1 MRRGKLFWQIY
12 PWFLVVSFS
21 AMLAVAIY
29 ASWLVYQFHLEQVIK
44 DLEARANL
52 VKYELEK
59 GKYLSKPDLVDG
71 LCKTLGQERHTRITV
86 ILPNGRVIGDSLE
99 DPKKMA
105 NHSDRPEIIE
115 ALAGRVGK
123 AKRPSPTIG
132 KDMVYVAVPLMD
144 KTGIVGVVRIS
155 SFLKSVYQVV
165 LGISYRI
172 FLAGLILAVI
182 GGLLTLV
189 LTRKVIRPLENLKK
203 GAEAFAR
210 GQLGHYLAPTGSEE
224 IAGISE
230 AMNKMAL
237 QLEERINQITAQQNQ
252 QEAILSS
259 MLEGVIAVDSQGEI
273 ILLNQSAERML
284 GISQR
289 QAQGKG
295 IEEMIRNPGLQNLVQ
310 KTFLAQKP
318 LKAEL
323 AFGYG
328 EDKFIQAQ
336 SVIIL
341 DERKNCLGVVI
352 TLNDITQ
359 LKRLENMR
367 KEFVGDVSHELK
379 TPITAIKGFV
389 ETLQDGTIKD
399 PQSAE
404 RFLSIIKA
412 NAERLNAI
420 IEDLLLL
427 SRIEQEEEKGEFKDR
442 KIERF
447 KVQELFN
454 SALEAVSEKANKK
467 GMTIEMEIDDEPD
480 VKVNNQLM
488 AQAIINLL
496 DNAIKYSEL
505 GKKIKLKAR
514 REGKQVL
521 IIVEDQGW
529 GIGSEH
535 LPRIFER
542 FYRVDK
548 SRSREL
554 GGTGLGLAIVK
565 HIVQAH
571 QGSVSVESE
580 PGKGSKFFI
589 YLPLD

>member
-1 MRRGKLFWQIY
+1 MRRRKLFWQIY
-12 PWFLVVSFS
+12 PWFLVVSLF
-21 AMLAVAIY
+21 AVLSISFY
-29 ASWLVYQFHLEQVIK
+29 AVRSVYQFHFHQVSNELESQ
-44 DLEARANL
+44 AYL
-52 VKYELEK
+52 VKQELERW
-59 GKYLSKPDLVDG
+59 KYLSSPQLVDK
-71 LCKTLGQERHTRITV
+71 LCKRISNSSSIRITI
-86 ILPNGRVIGDSLE
+86 ILKDGKVIGDSLE
-99 DPKKMA
+99 DPKRMA
-105 NHSDRPEIIE
+105 NHSDRPEVIE
-115 ALAGRVGK
+115 ALEGRIG
-123 AKRPSPTIG
+123 RSIRFSPTLH
-132 KDMVYVAVPLMD
+132 KDMMYVAVPLHSQ
-144 KTGIVGVVRIS
+144 GQIIGVVRTS
-155 SFLKSVYQVV
+155 AFLKSIYQAV
-165 LGISYRI
+165 LTVSSQI
-172 FLAGLILAVI
+172 FLVGLIFVLI
-182 GGLLTLV
+182 SGFLTLALV
-189 LTRKVIRPLENLKK
+189 RKFITPLENLKK
-203 GAEAFAR
+203 GAEAFAQGEFR
-210 GQLGHYLAPTGSEE
+210 HHLVPSGSEE

-230 AMNKMAL
+230 AMNKMAM
-237 QLEERINQITAQQNQ
+237 QLEERINQITTQQNQ

-259 MLEGVIAVDSQGEI
+259 MLEGVIAVNSQGEI

-289 QAQGKG
+289 QAQGKI

-310 KTFLAQKP
+310 NTFLAQKP

-323 AFGYG
+323 AFGYE

-336 SVIIL
+336 SAIIS
-341 DERKNCLGVVI
+341 DEQKNCLGVVI

-359 LKRLENMR
+359 LKRLENIR
-367 KEFVGDVSHELK
+367 KEFVANVSHELK
-379 TPITAIKGFV
+379 TPITAINGFV
-389 ETLQDGTIKD
+389 ETLQEGAIKD

-427 SRIEQEEEKGEFKDR
+427 SKIEQEEEKGEFKDQ

-454 SALEAVSEKANKK
+454 SAIEAVSERANKK
-467 GMTIEMEIDDEPD
+467 GMTIEVEIDDELD
-480 VKVNNQLM
+480 VKVNAQLM
-488 AQAIINLL
+488 VQAIINLL
-496 DNAIKYSEL
+496 DNAIKYSES
-505 GKKIKLKAR
+505 GKEIKLKAR
-514 REGKQVL
+514 KDGNQVL
-521 IIVEDQGW
+521 IIVEDQGF

-548 SRSREL
+548 SRTREL

-580 PGKGSKFFI
+580 LGKGSKFFI
-589 YLPLD
+589 YLPLG

>member
-12 PWFLVVSFS
+12 PWFLVVSLF
-21 AMLAVAIY
+21 AVLSISFY
-29 ASWLVYQFHLEQVIK
+29 SVRSVYQFHLHQVSNE
-44 DLEARANL
+44 LETQAYL
-52 VKYELEK
+52 VKQELESQE
-59 GKYLSKPDLVDG
+59 YLSSPQLVDK
-71 LCKTLGQERHTRITV
+71 LCKRISDSSSIRITV
-86 ILPNGRVIGDSLE
+86 ILKDGKVIGDSLE
-99 DPKKMA
+99 DPKTMA
-105 NHSDRPEIIE
+105 NHSDRPEMIE
-115 ALAGRVGK
+115 ALEGKIGRSI
-123 AKRPSPTIG
+123 RFSPTLH
-132 KDMVYVAVPLMD
+132 KDMMYIAVPVHSQ
-144 KTGIVGVVRIS
+144 GQIVGGVRTS
-155 SFLKSVYQVV
+155 AFLKSIYQAV
-165 LGISYRI
+165 LTVSSQI
-172 FLAGLILAVI
+172 FLVGLIFVLI
-182 GGLLTLV
+182 SGFLTLALV
-189 LTRKVIRPLENLKK
+189 RKFTKPLENLKK

-328 EDKFIQAQ
+328 EDKFIQAR